1 MAAYF
6 FQSPLDIDVKL
17 DGEEARKQV
26 EIKGEKE
33 RVSSCPVYYD
43 GESVGGAVCLSVWSD
58 PSSGVWFNVMLT
70 LRISSHSIRWRSEFG
85 MERN

>member
-17 DGEEARKQV
+17 EGEEARKQV

-43 GESVGGAVCLSVWSD
+43 GESVGGAVCLTVLIFRPVQCDAKD
-58 PSSGVWFNVMLT
+58 PVFYYIGGDQSP
-70 LRISSHSIRWRSEFG
+70 RWKEIDS
-85 MERN
+85 